1 MVLGSSGG
9 VCWQR
14 KAIDREL
21 SKLPGDAPIRAC
33 VTDPAV
39 EAALEGHERLD
50 AVAIERQ
57 NVYYFWSQFGL
68 WSVLIAGILGSLL
81 LGSTEDIGYDAKL
94 LIGLAQAIS
103 VGGVVLSFIVLHLRG
118 QLRWWIETRAQA
130 EVKRCDVF
138 QSLLRAPGPAG
149 AEAKVLARQKF
160 DLIMNAHIKDQLNF
174 YESACERHRHLPGH
188 ISILRWLGYAVF
200 VVAMV
205 IAATLLPAGLAV
217 LFRLTGA
224 APPQW
229 VVMAQ
234 GNIVAIER
242 GLDADSLQRVL
253 SALAASLLGFS
264 GAWALLYQH
273 DRHYCLYTENK
284 RNLSNL
290 LEADAGAA
298 AAAADAGSLEKAK
311 SLLDSS
317 RKIMEAEHQ
326 VWRGVVQGAK

>member
-1 MVLGSSGG
+1 MASGSSGG
-9 VCWQR
+9 ICWQR

-21 SKLPGDAPIRAC
+21 SKLPVDAPVRAC
-33 VTDPAV
+33 VADSEV
-39 EAALEGHERLD
+39 EAALLVHERLD

-57 NVYYFWSQFGL
+57 NVYYFWSRFGL
-68 WSVLIAGILGSLL
+68 WSVLIAGMLGSLL
-81 LGSTEDIGYDAKL
+81 LASNDNIGHDAKL

-103 VGGVVLSFIVLHLRG
+103 VGGVVLSFVVVHLRG

-138 QSLLRAPGPAG
+138 QSLLRAPAPAG
-149 AEAKVLARQKF
+149 ADVKVLARQKF
-160 DLIMNAHIKDQLNF
+160 DMIMNAHIKDQLSF
-174 YESACERHRHLPGH
+174 YESACVRHRRLPGH
-188 ISILRWLGYAVF
+188 VAILRWLGYAAF
-200 VVAMV
+200 VVAIV
-205 IAATLLPAGLAV
+205 LAATLLPAGLAV
-217 LFRLTGA
+217 MFHLTGA

-234 GNIVAIER
+234 GDIVGVEGGI
-242 GLDADSLQRVL
+242 DADSLQRVL

-284 RNLSNL
+284 RNLGNL
-290 LEADAGAA
+290 IQAEAGAA
-298 AAAADAGSLEKAK
+298 AAGADAGSLEKAK

-326 VWRGVVQGAK
+326 VWQGVVQGAK